1 MDGTATDIEMAT
13 LLTALR
19 MKGETIT
26 EYQASQKLYSFR
38 EQRENFK
45 GDSFTAILAY
55 RDNAAMMHYAPKA
68 EGSAVIKPE
77 HFLLNDSGGQYLEG
91 TTDTTRTF
99 AVGPITDEERR
110 DFTNALKGVISLSR
124 QRFLAGSTGSDLDTI
139 CRGQI
144 WKEGLNY
151 RCGTGHSVSFVGNVH
166 EGPHAL
172 NGRNTTLMR
181 PGMIVTDEPGV
192 YETDLVGIRIEN
204 ELVCVHKAD
213 NQYGTFLGFE
223 PIMFVPI
230 ATSPIVPGV
239 LTKDELDWL
248 NNYHR
253 QVFEK
258 LAPRLNDEE
267 REWLAKKCAAI
278 GC

>member
-1 MDGTATDIEMAT
+1 
-13 LLTALR
+13 
-19 MKGETIT
+19 
-26 EYQASQKLYSFR
+26 
-38 EQRENFK
+38 
-45 GDSFTAILAY
+45 
-55 RDNAAMMHYAPKA
+55 MMHYAPLPQA
-68 EGSAVIKPE
+68 CSTIERE
-77 HFLLNDSGGQYLEG
+77 NMLLNDSGGQYLEG

-110 DFTNALKGVISLSR
+110 DFTNALKGVIALSR

-172 NGRNTTLMR
+172 NSRNTTRMR
-181 PGMIVTDEPGV
+181 PGMVVTDEPGV

-223 PIMFVPI
+223 PLMLSLIHI
-230 ATSPIVPGV
+230 
-239 LTKDELDWL
+239 
-248 NNYHR
+248 
-253 QVFEK
+253 
-258 LAPRLNDEE
+258 
-267 REWLAKKCAAI
+267 
-278 GC
+278 